1 MSLKPI
7 RDEIDRIDNEL
18 VELFKKRMDCSK
30 RVALYK
36 QENSI
41 PVFNPEREAQVLDQI
56 EEEAGE
62 YGKSARLLYSTI
74 MDLSRAVQHDMLGS
88 GLELRN
94 RIMCAKSSV
103 PFDSPDVRIA
113 CFGVE
118 GTYAHKAALTV
129 FPEASPEF
137 YSPFK
142 EVFKSIQ
149 EGRADF
155 GIIPIENS
163 SAGSVSEVYDLML
176 SYRFHIAAAV
186 DISVD
191 HCLAALPGADIREI
205 KTVFSHEQALMQ
217 CSDFMKGHP
226 GITAKKE
233 VSTAQAAKNVAESGD
248 ASAAAICSED
258 AAKKYG
264 LEILMKG
271 FQNAPDNTTR
281 FIVISKELY
290 IAPDADKIS
299 LCFSLPHV
307 TGSLYSI
314 LCRFA
319 AKGLNLTKIE
329 SRPRP
334 GRSFEYLFYLDFEGS
349 AVNQDT
355 LNMLCA
361 LSDELGGFSFLG
373 NYKEIR

>member
-1 MSLKPI
+1 MKKQLAALFCTGVMTISL
-7 RDEIDRIDNEL
+7 
-18 VELFKKRMDCSK
+18 F
-30 RVALYK
+30 
-36 QENSI
+36 
-41 PVFNPEREAQVLDQI
+41 
-56 EEEAGE
+56 AGAAFAE
-62 YGKSARLLYSTI
+62 DT
-74 MDLSRAVQHDMLGS
+74 GS
-88 GLELRN
+88 
-94 RIMCAKSSV
+94 
-103 PFDSPDVRIA
+103 
-113 CFGVE
+113 VE
-118 GTYAHKAALTV
+118 GIQ
-129 FPEASPEF
+129 ASPEF

-264 LEILMKG
+264 
-271 FQNAPDNTTR
+271 
-281 FIVISKELY
+281 
-290 IAPDADKIS
+290 
-299 LCFSLPHV
+299 
-307 TGSLYSI
+307 
-314 LCRFA
+314 
-319 AKGLNLTKIE
+319 AK
-329 SRPRP
+329 RWQ
-334 GRSFEYLFYLDFEGS
+334 S
-349 AVNQDT
+349 AI
-355 LNMLCA
+355 
-361 LSDELGGFSFLG
+361 F
-373 NYKEIR
+373 